1 MRAGIQMAR
10 NAELIRQWEILREI
24 DGARTGVGIA
34 KLASLQ
40 RVHPRTIRRDI
51 EALCKAGFPLYDDKT
66 NGTPMWKLR
75 ARPFRALD
83 DTGLST
89 TELCALHFSRTLV
102 AALTGAPFLDDV
114 ERVMARI
121 DRSLPMA
128 SRKYLD
134 RLPGLVRAKSTG
146 LKKQHVRTLRGIV
159 SRAVDASLTCRRVTI
174 RYDSAS
180 SQRTKDYVV
189 EPLRLCYANGGIYL
203 RAWVPE
209 YSEMRTFA
217 VERVRTL
224 GVMDEHFDPR
234 PLPPEPF
241 ANSLGAY
248 TGSPELVEIE
258 IDRRAAAYVRE
269 REWHRSQE
277 IIERGD
283 GSLLVRLCV
292 SNDRPLRSWILS
304 LGAMARVVSPAS
316 LAREILDEL
325 DEARARYQAPLKF
338 EMLRMPTGESHHTTL
353 PLRAKRSQ
361 AS

>member
-1 MRAGIQMAR
+1 MAR

-24 DGARTGVGIA
+24 DSARTGVGIA
-34 KLASLQ
+34 RLASLQ

-75 ARPFRALD
+75 GKPFRALD
-83 DTGLST
+83 ETGLST
-89 TELCALHFSRTLV
+89 TELCALYFGRTLV
-102 AALTGAPFLDDV
+102 AALTGAPFIDDV
-114 ERVMARI
+114 ERVMARM
-121 DRSLPMA
+121 DRSLPA
-128 SRKYLD
+128 AGRKYLD
-134 RLPGLVRAKSTG
+134 RLHCVVKVKSSG
-146 LKKQHVRTLRGIV
+146 LKKQNARTVRAIV

-180 SQRTKDYVV
+180 SQRTKDYII
-189 EPLRLCYANGGIYL
+189 EPLRLCYASGGIYL

-209 YSEMRTFA
+209 YSAMRTFA

-241 ANSLGAY
+241 ANSLGVY

-277 IIERGD
+277 ILERED

-292 SNDRPLRSWILS
+292 CNDRPLRSWILS
-304 LGAMARVVSPAS
+304 LGAMARVVSPAT
-316 LAREILDEL
+316 LAQEIFEEFEQARE
-325 DEARARYQAPLKF
+325 RYRPRLNY
-338 EMLRMPTGESHHTTL
+338 ETLRVPGVAAQPALSRHGE
-353 PLRAKRSQ
+353 RSK